1 MPRVA
6 PTILV
11 ADDNEELRSVVAE
24 TLRDAGYEV
33 LEAASGEEA
42 LRLPHEDLALIVADI
57 IMPPE
62 GGIAL
67 VDALKARVAGLKV
80 LFISGYGATSGRSAE
95 VDPVLSKPFSADEL
109 LRRVAELA
117 PEVRSR

>member
-42 LRLPHEDLALIVADI
+42 LRLPHENLALIVADI

-80 LFISGYGATSGRSAE
+80 LFISGYGASNGRSAI
-95 VDPVLSKPFSADEL
+95 DPVLGKPFSADEL